1 MIDPIQRADIE
12 AAAITHMDGYGTIA
26 ECALEYGVSVRDVR
40 WCVIELKSSADAR
53 RRARKRREEHVKVK
67 EDFID
72 PHEWQAINTLAGAL
86 DVTVH
91 VLKNGLGKTRWS
103 HLERREILPGE
114 VKHGNQRYMLRLAPG
129 SPPRALDIGESWPP
143 VSATRLEPE
152 SLRDGDDVDRD
163 LIVGLHKRAEL
174 LEAERDEARAELD
187 MVRAQLGSVRA
198 ELEIALDFQQEA
210 EAREADAAAA
220 AGECQI
226 ENHGLNLVIADAHAE
241 IKALEARLALASD
254 APRAVEPDRAAR
266 IALGV
271 GVGIGLIGAAML
283 RRIAQRRKG

>member
-1 MIDPIQRADIE
+1 MIDPNQQADIE

-26 ECALEYGVSVRDVR
+26 ECATEYGVNASDVR
-40 WCVIELKSSADAR
+40 WCVVHLKSSADAR
-53 RRARKRREEHVKVK
+53 RRARRHREKHAQEK
-67 EDFID
+67 ENFID
-72 PHEWQAINTLAGAL
+72 PHEWQAINTLAAAL

-91 VLKNGLGKTRWS
+91 VLKNGRGKDRWS
-103 HLERREILPGE
+103 HLERREVLPGE
-114 VKHGNQRYMLRLAPG
+114 VKHGNQKYMLRIAPG
-129 SPPRALDIGESWPP
+129 SPPRPLDIGESWPP

-152 SLRDGDDVDRD
+152 TLRDGDAVDRD
-163 LIVGLHKRAEL
+163 LIAGLHKRAEL

-187 MVRAQLGSVRA
+187 TVRAQLGSVRA

-210 EAREADAAAA
+210 EAREADASAA
-220 AGECQI
+220 AGEYQL

-254 APRAVEPDRAAR
+254 APRAIEPDRAAR

-271 GVGIGLIGAAML
+271 GMGFGLIGAALL
-283 RRIAQRRKG
+283 RRMTRGAR